1 MVELFLTESTFR
13 QRVLS
18 AILCSLLLSLA
29 LVNTAVAQD
38 VSRLEIRK
46 AMPQVGE
53 SGRTAVEI
61 YLAMDLAGFN
71 LHKPIDPAMTRL
83 ETFADDLGTDLLAQ
97 HKTRKRENEERGHS
111 SEDPVSF
118 AGVGD
123 WQNDKDIKLV
133 ISVIDTPAAGAKELR
148 LTGEVVLN
156 FAAEGEASS
165 VLVEGVPVAMGYGGR
180 GFDSPIGA
188 LMIEDAGGA
197 SRDDVSWRKFLVS
210 SADSA
215 IVEVHVVGGDDSEEV
230 PFMGLEPNAFVFR
243 EPPATVD
250 LNISYRGQ
258 RKVQV
263 PLDLSISLGL

>member
-1 MVELFLTESTFR
+1 MFEQFLPGSTVPR
-13 QRVLS
+13 RVLV
-18 AILCSLLLSLA
+18 AILCPFLLSPALA
-29 LVNTAVAQD
+29 STAAAQE

-46 AMPQVGE
+46 AMPEVGE
-53 SGRTAVEI
+53 SGRTGVEI

-71 LHKPIDPAMTRL
+71 LQNPIDPAMTRL

-97 HKTRKRENEERGHS
+97 HKMRKRENEERGYPS
-111 SEDPVSF
+111 PDPVSF

-123 WQNDKDIKLV
+123 WQNDKDIKLT
-133 ISVIDTPAAGAKELR
+133 IGVIDTPAAGARELR
-148 LTGEVVLN
+148 LAGEVVLN

-165 VLVEGVPVAMGYGGR
+165 VLVEGVPVEMGYDGR

-215 IVEVHVVGGDDSEEV
+215 IVEVHVVGGDDAEEV

-250 LNISYRGQ
+250 LNISYQGQ
-258 RKVQV
+258 KKVRV